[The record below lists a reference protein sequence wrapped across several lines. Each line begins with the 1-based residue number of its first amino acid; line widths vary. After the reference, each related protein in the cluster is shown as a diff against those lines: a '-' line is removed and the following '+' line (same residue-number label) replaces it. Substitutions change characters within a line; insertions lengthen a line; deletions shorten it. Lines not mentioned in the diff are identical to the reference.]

1 MVNRNLPAYKP
12 IEVTF
17 LSEQKVDLG
26 EVSFWR
32 NNLVAA
38 SKRHNHLYIALRSS
52 IRVYSP
58 AYPNQII
65 PPNLSYITLTSS
77 FTPTGPGYIDPA
89 EPHAINSLTV
99 GDLGFEEVL
108 VSAHDDGDVCVWY
121 TRDLSKLAFR
131 LSVGE
136 SAWGVALHK
145 ERRLMAVSANNH
157 SIHVFELAITDDGD
171 CPCPEEGTDAGLT
184 HRHRR
189 RRRRKRDSFGYD
201 GGGGFQGM
209 CNLNGEPLPGNDDAS
224 KKRRKKTSTKNKTP
238 TTLKGHGCNIPNVSF
253 LDDPTGRWLVGTS
266 IDGMVILWDVMTERP
281 VEKCRLGMDNRGWSV
296 LFLKPQAFKPVS
308 NIYEALG
315 RPVPEES
322 QTSPEAPPR
331 ISLNAIG
338 VKTISTDYYDPVTSS
353 QAQLSR
359 MARAW
364 DISPNP
370 GAHISGLSTT
380 NDLLYQLA
388 MADAGY
394 DEDQYSEEE
403 EDEDHD
409 YSDGPYAEEEED
421 EDGGWSEGSAEGEVE
436 VFFGPGGATVELVT
450 TGSSESGS
458 SHHTSSTDTSSDDG
472 SGHYSYQGSD
482 AIHNPRSSLN
492 FYGPVQFVG
501 LVQGSD
507 SPSSTSS
514 SSPSHPIQS
523 PIVTTTNPTK
533 RTRPSSRC
541 LSKSHNYSTS
551 SNSGYTSSTSSSSS
565 STDTDSEEE
574 TPAQPPTSL
583 IFSTTGRNAHLL
595 TVTSSLS
602 PIVLCR
608 SPLRTCQPHP
618 SNRHRY
624 AANIDRLNLCH
635 AIPELSLVIAASQ
648 KGRVAVFRLTRVGDE
663 YCMRLDDILPRES
676 EFPGAITPG
685 GSTALLGVAVGPI
698 QGREVGSS
706 VRRRRGGWRGNERR
720 RRYRLMCVFVDGRV
734 LSYEI
739 GREGSPE
746 RAMEG
751 GGGGMGVGMGVGGL
765 GGFVMV

>member
-12 IEVTF
+12 IEITF

-65 PPNLSYITLTSS
+65 SPNLSYITLTSS
-77 FTPTGPGYIDPA
+77 SAPTRPGYIDPT

-108 VSAHDDGDVCVWY
+108 VSAHDDGNVCVWY

-136 SAWGVALHK
+136 TAWGVALHK
-145 ERRLMAVSANNH
+145 EQRLVAVSANNH
-157 SIHVFELAITDDGD
+157 LIHVFELAITDDVD
-171 CPCPEEGTDAGLT
+171 CPCPEEGTDAGPT

-189 RRRRKRDSFGYD
+189 RRRRKRGSFGYD
-201 GGGGFQGM
+201 GEGGFEGKYD
-209 CNLNGEPLPGNDDAS
+209 LNGKPLLGNDGAS
-224 KKRRKKTSTKNKTP
+224 KKRRKKTSVKNRAITI
-238 TTLKGHGCNIPNVSF
+238 LKGHGCNIPNVSF

-308 NIYEALG
+308 NLYEALG
-315 RPVPEES
+315 KPVPEDPLI
-322 QTSPEAPPR
+322 SPEGPSK
-331 ISLNAIG
+331 ISLNATGI
-338 VKTISTDYYDPVTSS
+338 KTISTDYYDPVPGS

-359 MARAW
+359 MAKAW
-364 DISPNP
+364 DISPDP
-370 GAHISGLSTT
+370 SAHISGLSPT
-380 NDLLYQLA
+380 NELLYQLA
-388 MADAGY
+388 MTDAGH
-394 DEDQYSEEE
+394 DEDQYS
-403 EDEDHD
+403 
-409 YSDGPYAEEEED
+409 EEED
-421 EDGGWSEGSAEGEVE
+421 EDGGWSEGNAEEGDVE
-436 VFFGPGGATVELVT
+436 VFFGSGGATVELVA

-458 SHHTSSTDTSSDDG
+458 SHHTFNTDTSSDDG
-472 SGHYSYQGSD
+472 SGHHSYQDSD
-482 AIHNPRSSLN
+482 IIHNPRSSLN
-492 FYGPVQFVG
+492 FYSPVQFVG
-501 LVQGSD
+501 LVQDSD

-514 SSPSHPIQS
+514 SSSPHPIQS
-523 PIVTTTNPTK
+523 PTSSTPNPTK
-533 RTRPSSRC
+533 RTRPSSRY
-541 LSKSHNYSTS
+541 LSKSHNNSTS
-551 SNSGYTSSTSSSSS
+551 ISGYTSSTSSNST

-574 TPAQPPTSL
+574 ETPVQPPTSL
-583 IFSTTGRNAHLL
+583 IFSTTEHNAHLL

-608 SPLRTCQPHP
+608 SPLRTSLPHLFNP
-618 SNRHRY
+618 HQY
-624 AANIDRLNLCH
+624 AANIDRLNLCN

-648 KGRVAVFRLTRVGDE
+648 KGRIAVFRLTRVGDE

-676 EFPGAITPG
+676 EYPGAITPG

-698 QGREVGSS
+698 QGRELGSS
-706 VRRRRGGWRGNERR
+706 VNRRRGGWRGNERR

-739 GREGSPE
+739 GREGAPE
-746 RAMEG
+746 RAVEG
-751 GGGGMGVGMGVGGL
+751 GGGGMGMGMGLGGL